1 MPNATRPSS
10 RLRGRAVKLELENR
24 LAGISKAATTGG
36 LKRRAEVTDA
46 SSSSEEENQK
56 SKSGKPPLLSG
67 VASGQGTRI
76 V

>member
-1 MPNATRPSS
+1 MPNSTRPSS
-10 RLRGRAVKLELENR
+10 RLRAVKLELENR